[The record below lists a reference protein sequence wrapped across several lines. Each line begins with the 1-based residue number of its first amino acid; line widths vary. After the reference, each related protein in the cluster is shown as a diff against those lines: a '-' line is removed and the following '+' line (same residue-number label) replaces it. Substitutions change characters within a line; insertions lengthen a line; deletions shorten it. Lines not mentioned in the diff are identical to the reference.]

1 MNLLH
6 DKLTEHERQILK
18 GLCCGQSFAE
28 IAEVMTGHSAEALGV
43 AAWRMYPKIGAKN
56 AIEAAYKWGCG
67 EVKDASLVDIKL
79 IGRMIAEAA
88 ARQIK

>member
-6 DKLTEHERQILK
+6 AKLNERERQILN
-18 GLCCGQSFAE
+18 GLCSGLDFVG
-28 IAEVMTGHSAEALGV
+28 IAEVMHISPSAARM
-43 AAWRMYPKIGAKN
+43 AAFRMYPKIGARN

-88 ARQIK
+88 GKQVQ